1 MLQSVYLSDAFST
14 HEMLLLLS
22 ILLMA
27 ILLFALLCAESKTQ
41 NDDASAAAEVP
52 AGSVVSS
59 SAGAAAGPT
68 ENGYQSAQSRKKTLT
83 SNKKTI
89 KSNATRT
96 QKRKQTRSSDKK
108 ARVASRKSCKPQQ
121 LMKLPPKSVIVCSEN
136 SDSQGVSGG
145 GKSAI
150 KESGGGALLSTGSYV
165 HFEPR
170 KTEKLDVSLDSV
182 IPAPDE
188 VPHY

>member
-59 SAGAAAGPT
+59 SAGAAAGPA

-89 KSNATRT
+89 KSNATRP